1 MGSNIA
7 KGKFE
12 VTDWDEKPYAQI
24 GEGGKLTK
32 ASVKGNLTGDIVG
45 EALTEWLMC
54 YASKDEATF
63 FGFQKIDGTISGKK
77 GSFVIEMSG
86 TFNGKVAES
95 TWSVVPGSGSGELAG
110 LSGEGT
116 FLSPHGTKA
125 DYSLEYEIATVRA
138 GR

>member
-1 MGSNIA
+1 MGHNIA

-12 VTDWDEKPYAQI
+12 VTDWDEKPFAKI
-24 GEGGKLTK
+24 GDGGKLTK

-54 YASKDEATF
+54 YASEKEATF
-63 FGFQKIDGTISGKK
+63 FGFQKIDGTLLGKK
-77 GSFVIEMSG
+77 GSFVIKMSG
-86 TFNGKVAES
+86 TFDGKVAES
-95 TWSVVPGSGSGELAG
+95 SWSVVPGSGTDDLAD

-116 FLSPHGTKA
+116 FHSPHGTKA
-125 DYSLEYEIATVRA
+125 DYSLDYEFAEIRA